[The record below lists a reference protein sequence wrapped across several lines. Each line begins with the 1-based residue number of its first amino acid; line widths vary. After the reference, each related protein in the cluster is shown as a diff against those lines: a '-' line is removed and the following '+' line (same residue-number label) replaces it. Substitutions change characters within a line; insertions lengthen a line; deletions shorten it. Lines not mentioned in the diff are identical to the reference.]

1 MSRPGEAGMSRPG
14 EAGMSRPGE
23 AGMSRTG
30 EAGMSRPGE
39 AGMSRPGGTRVQRIG
54 GRIVRPGAVVPGYVE
69 VDGPTI
75 LSVVADDGA
84 GDDVIVPG
92 FVDLH
97 CHGGG
102 GHTFTTGD
110 AEAARRAA
118 AFHRGHGTT
127 TMLASLVSSPYE
139 LMRDAT
145 AAFRPLVEAGVLAG
159 VHFEG
164 PYLSA
169 ARCGAQNP
177 AFLRDPSLDELTAL
191 LKLGEGAV
199 RMVTIA
205 PELPGALEAIGFLR
219 DNGVLA
225 AVGHTDA
232 TYELALAGVAAGAT
246 VGTHLFNGMRPPHHR
261 EPGPVIGLLRSAVVS
276 ELIADNIHL
285 HPGMLAFA
293 ATTAGPDRAA
303 LITDAMDAAG
313 MADGEYDLGGQ
324 TVVVA
329 AGVARLTRNG
339 SIAGSTLTMDAALR
353 NAVAAGV
360 ALPDAVA
367 MAATTPARVLGLADE
382 VGALEAGLRAD
393 LVVLDAGLNV
403 QRVMRAGA
411 WTSPA

>member
-1 MSRPGEAGMSRPG
+1 M
-14 EAGMSRPGE
+14 
-23 AGMSRTG
+23 T
-30 EAGMSRPGE
+30 
-39 AGMSRPGGTRVQRIG
+39 RIG

-75 LSVVADDGA
+75 LDVVADGGA

-102 GHTFTTGD
+102 GHTFTAGD
-110 AEAARRAA
+110 VAAARRAA
-118 AFHRGHGTT
+118 EFHLGHGTT
-127 TMLASLVSSPYE
+127 TLLASLVSSPFE

-145 AAFRPLVEAGVLAG
+145 AAYLPLVEAGILAG

-164 PYLSA
+164 PYLSGV
-169 ARCGAQNP
+169 RCGAQNP
-177 AFLRDPSLDELTAL
+177 AFLRDPSIDELRTL
-191 LKLGEGAV
+191 IKIGEGAV

-205 PELPGALEAIGFLR
+205 PELPGALEAITFLR

-225 AVGHTDA
+225 AIGHTDA
-232 TYELALAGVAAGAT
+232 TYDQTEAGVRAGAA

-261 EPGPVIGLLRSAVVS
+261 EPGPVVGLLASTLVC
-276 ELIADNIHL
+276 ELIADDIHL

-293 ATTAGPDRAA
+293 ARAAGPDRAA

-313 MADGEYDLGGQ
+313 MPDGRYELGGQ
-324 TVVVA
+324 EVTVA
-329 AGVARLTRNG
+329 DRVARLTRNG

-353 NAVAAGV
+353 NAVRAGITLADAA
-360 ALPDAVA
+360 A
-367 MAATTPARVLGLADE
+367 MAATTPARVLGLADQ

-393 LVVLDAGLNV
+393 LVVLDAGLRV
-403 QRVMRAGA
+403 KRVMRGGA
-411 WTSPA
+411 WV